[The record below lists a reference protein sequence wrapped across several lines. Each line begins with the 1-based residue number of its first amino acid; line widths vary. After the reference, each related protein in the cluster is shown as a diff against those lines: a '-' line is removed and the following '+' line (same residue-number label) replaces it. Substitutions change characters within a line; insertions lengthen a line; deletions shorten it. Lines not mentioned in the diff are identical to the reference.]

1 VSENLR
7 LQLARLPSLF
17 GEHIVIS
24 AVALGLGLSISLP
37 LALVLVRVV
46 RLRWPVLA
54 VAGVVQAVPSLALLA
69 LMVPL
74 LGAFGFWPAL
84 LALVLYSVLPVLQ
97 NTVTGILEVDPAVRE
112 AAVGVGMTPLQVLLQ
127 VELPLALPVIVAG
140 IRTATVWVVGVAT
153 LSTPV
158 GQPSLGNYIFAGLQ
172 TRNWTAVLVGCG
184 AAASLAVTLDLLLSG
199 LERGIVR
206 RSRARQWG
214 ALVGLAIAFGGG
226 ALAPRL
232 FSGAPGA
239 AGAYRAAEDEPGGSV
254 EPSEPAASAP
264 LRVGSK
270 TFTEQYILA
279 ALLRARLE
287 AAALPVERV
296 DSLGSTV
303 AFDALRNGDLDVYV
317 DYTGTIWANYMRRP
331 EPEAGWR
338 VEAQTAA
345 WLARE
350 HGIRQLGALG
360 FENTYALA
368 MRRDHAR
375 ELNVRSVADLAGA
388 APRLKLGSD
397 YEFFHRPEWQRLRRT
412 YGLDF
417 AGRVSFDSTF
427 MYDAVRQGHVDVIT
441 AFSSDGRIAAFDL
454 AVLSDPQQAFPPY
467 DAVLLLSPRA
477 AGDARVVRALAPL
490 VGRIPVDL
498 MRLANLMVD
507 RDEDKHTPVEA
518 ARWLWEET
526 RKGR

>member
-1 VSENLR
+1 MSENLR
-7 LQLARLPSLF
+7 LQLERLPTLF

-24 AVALGLGLSISLP
+24 AVALGIGLAISLP
-37 LALVLVRVV
+37 LALVLVRVE

-54 VAGVVQAVPSLALLA
+54 AAGVVQAVPSLALLA

-84 LALVLYSVLPVLQ
+84 LALVLYSVLPILQ

-112 AAVGVGMTPLQVLLQ
+112 AAVGVGMTPRQVLLQ

-184 AAASLAVTLDLLLSG
+184 AAAGLAVALDMLLSG
-199 LERGIVR
+199 LQSGIVR
-206 RSRARQWG
+206 RSRVRRWS
-214 ALVGLAIAFGGG
+214 ALAGLAFVFGGG

-232 FSGAPGA
+232 FVGPAVAAPTPSVATDDSHGSA
-239 AGAYRAAEDEPGGSV
+239 A
-254 EPSEPAASAP
+254 PAGPDAGIP
-264 LRVGSK
+264 WRVGSK

-279 ALLRARLE
+279 ALLRERLQ
-287 AAALPVERV
+287 AAGLAVERR
-296 DSLGSTV
+296 DSLGSAV
-303 AFDALRNGDLDVYV
+303 AFDALRNGDIDVYV
-317 DYTGTIWANYMRRP
+317 DYTGTIWANYMRRRQ
-331 EPEAGWR
+331 PEAGWR

-368 MRRDHAR
+368 MRRDRAR
-375 ELNVRSVADLAGA
+375 ALNVRSVADLAAA

-397 YEFFHRPEWQRLRRT
+397 YEFFQRPEWKRLRNT
-412 YGLDF
+412 YGLTF
-417 AGRVSFDSTF
+417 AQRISFDSTF
-427 MYDAVRQGHVDVIT
+427 MYGAVRERHVDVIT

-454 AVLSDPQQAFPPY
+454 VVLSDPRQAFPPY

-477 AGDARVVRALAPL
+477 AADARVVRALQPL
-490 VGRIPVDL
+490 VGRLPVER
-498 MRLANLMVD
+498 MRQANLMVD
-507 RDEDKHTPVEA
+507 RDEDKLTPVEA
-518 ARWLWEET
+518 ARWLWEEI